1 MGMFSTGATG
11 AAGAKG
17 AEAMTPVTF
26 SADTAVFANSLIT
39 SPPQLNALFFTTADP
54 NELVYLKG

>member
-1 MGMFSTGATG
+1 MFLTGATG

-17 AEAMTPVTF
+17 ADAMTPVTF
-26 SADTAVFANSLIT
+26 SADTACFANCLIS

-54 NELVYLKG
+54 DELLYLKS